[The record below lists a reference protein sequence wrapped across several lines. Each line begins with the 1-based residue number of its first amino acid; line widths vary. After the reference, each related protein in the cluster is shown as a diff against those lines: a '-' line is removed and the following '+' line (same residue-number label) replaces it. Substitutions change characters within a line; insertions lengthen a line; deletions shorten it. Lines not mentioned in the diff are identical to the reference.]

1 MQADHIQILALPLP
15 SKQGAYLPSLSLLGC
30 EMAVAAILTS
40 WGIVGTEEQS
50 ACHMRAAPSLKAPPV
65 NCCCMLNSKLA
76 RPRRRPEAPPSGVPR
91 SHWNTV
97 KYPEQ
102 EREEGPRGGPGSWR
116 VESCAES
123 QGQPRTAGR
132 PRGRED
138 TGAARRPPSRL
149 SSTRLRPHPHPC
161 ASCYETQRTLLPQR
175 PLRARLRPRG
185 ELQGGKLTKCLS
197 ASEA

>member
-138 TGAARRPPSRL
+138 TGAARRPPALAQRGCGPTL
-149 SSTRLRPHPHPC
+149 ARVHP
-161 ASCYETQRTLLPQR
+161 AM
-175 PLRARLRPRG
+175 
-185 ELQGGKLTKCLS
+185 KLS
-197 ASEA
+197 AHYYPSARYVRGSGQEESYKGASL